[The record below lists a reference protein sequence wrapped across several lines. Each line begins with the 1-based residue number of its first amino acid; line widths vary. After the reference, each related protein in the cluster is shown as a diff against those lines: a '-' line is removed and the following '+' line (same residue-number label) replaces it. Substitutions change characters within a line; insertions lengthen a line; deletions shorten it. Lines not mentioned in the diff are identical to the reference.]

1 MEYSGLSDLEVKD
14 RINKNLVNHSTN
26 HHTRTKKEIIL
37 TNIFTYFNFINAF
50 LFFLVCLTGSFH
62 NGAFFL
68 TIIFNDCI
76 CIFQELKAKR
86 LLDKMSLLIVEEI
99 DTLRNSDWIKVKANA
114 LVQDDVIALKS
125 GMQIPADSKILEG
138 YLEVNEAIL
147 TGEAEGITKKVNDT
161 VLAGTIIT
169 SGKAILQVIH
179 VGKDNF
185 SETIMSDA
193 KKYKQAKSILNAEIN
208 QLLKII
214 SILIIPIGLLL
225 FLSQTNSDLSRNEAI
240 LKTVS
245 AIIGM
250 IPEGVVVLISLALT
264 ISTIRLSKQDVLI
277 QDLNSIEAL
286 ARIDTL
292 CIDKTGTIT
301 KGTLKVEDI
310 KLLKTTKQE
319 IDQILGAYVHVF
331 KNGNATDVALQ
342 NYFVE
347 VSNQN
352 ITDTLPFSSERK
364 FAGIEINNSFS
375 YYVGAYQFLFE
386 QKEDKLNQLIEQYA
400 SFGKRVLVVS
410 KSDAKLTNHP
420 VQLECLAM
428 IIMEDELRDNIQN
441 VLIYYKDNGIKIK
454 LISGDQVETVSFLAK
469 KAGIENYNHSVDM
482 SQNHELTQS
491 LVEDNDIF
499 GRVLPS
505 QKKEIIDALQRNGHT
520 VAMVGDGVNDVLAL
534 KKADVSISL
543 KEASSSAK
551 NIANI
556 VLLSNDFGA
565 LPSIVNEGRRVIN
578 NISRGATLFFVKT
591 GFSLFISIY
600 VILFHENYPFLPIH
614 LTLIGMFGVA
624 VPTFFLQFEPSYER
638 IQNQFLKQALSKAIP
653 SSLTVCLI
661 TIICNKL
668 FDALQLD
675 TNELHTI
682 VVFTTFLVYS
692 YTLKKVYVPLN
703 RYRKTI
709 LILMIIAMI
718 LSMIILPTLFQL
730 SFTTRSVLILIVL
743 SILSPFF
750 INVFQIIVDK
760 IFIKID

>member
-14 RINKNLVNHSTN
+14 RINKNLVNHSIN

-147 TGEAEGITKKVNDT
+147 TGESEGITKKVNDT

-386 QKEDKLNQLIEQYA
+386 TKEEKINQLIEQCA

-420 VQLECLAM
+420 IQLECLAM

-441 VLIYYKDNGIKIK
+441 VLNYYKDNGIKIK

-624 VPTFFLQFEPSYER
+624 VPTFFLQFEPSYEK

>member
-14 RINKNLVNHSTN
+14 RVNINLVNHSTN

-147 TGEAEGITKKVNDT
+147 TGESEGITKKVNDT

-386 QKEDKLNQLIEQYA
+386 TKEEKINQLIEQCA

-420 VQLECLAM
+420 IQLECLAM

-441 VLIYYKDNGIKIK
+441 VLNYYKDNGIKIK

-624 VPTFFLQFEPSYER
+624 VPTFFLQFEPSYEK

-718 LSMIILPTLFQL
+718 LSMIILPNLFQL